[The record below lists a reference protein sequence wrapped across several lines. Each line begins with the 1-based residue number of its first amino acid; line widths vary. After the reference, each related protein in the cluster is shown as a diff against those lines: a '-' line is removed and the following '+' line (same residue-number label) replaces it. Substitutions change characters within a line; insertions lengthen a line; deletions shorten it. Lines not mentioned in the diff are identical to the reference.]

1 MFKEYIITMG
11 KAPDLTTAS
20 AAGAMLLGS
29 THGLLC
35 QLLSVSF
42 ALRHI
47 SILLAFFASSLFSL
61 AARCILVNLCYLILA
76 IVI

>member
-29 THGLLC
+29 THRLLY

-47 SILLAFFASSLFSL
+47 SILLAFFA
-61 AARCILVNLCYLILA
+61 
-76 IVI
+76 